1 MDSSLTALT
10 DHLAAHGFHD
20 LEGNSHQIPPQT
32 YALYYLSKSP
42 VVSVLEIGF
51 NAGHSSN
58 TFLQH
63 PNTRVTS
70 LDLGCRPYVSVAK
83 AWIDDRYPGRHTLVL
98 GDSTQTLPQLIQ
110 TNPHTTFDLVF
121 IDGGH
126 DEATVRSDLENCLR
140 LAHDQTLLL
149 MDDVVYTDGWQ
160 AEYTVGPTQ
169 VWREYIQQGRIQE
182 LAHYDY
188 CPGRGMSWAR
198 AIKPSVPLVN
208 DTPPGADESKTQS
221 EQVVAT
227 LSRPECPGP

>member
-1 MDSSLTALT
+1 MDPSLTALT
-10 DHLAAHGFHD
+10 DHLATHGFHD

-32 YALYYLSKSP
+32 HALYYLSKSP

-63 PNTRVTS
+63 PTTRVTS

-83 AWIDDRYPGRHTLVL
+83 TWIDDRYPGRHTLVL
-98 GDSTQTLPQLIQ
+98 GDSTSTLPQLIE
-110 TNPHTTFDLVF
+110 TNPHTTFDLIF

-126 DEATVRSDLENCLR
+126 DEATARSDLENCLR

-160 AEYTVGPTQ
+160 AEHTVDPTK
-169 VWREYIQQGRIQE
+169 VWREYIQKGRIQE
-182 LAHYDY
+182 FSHYDY
-188 CPGRGMSWAR
+188 CPGRGMSWGK
-198 AIKPSVPLVN
+198 IKLPVLPVN
-208 DTPPGADESKTQS
+208 DTPPGADGSRTQS
-221 EQVVAT
+221 EQEAVT
-227 LSRPECPGP
+227 SSRSECPGL